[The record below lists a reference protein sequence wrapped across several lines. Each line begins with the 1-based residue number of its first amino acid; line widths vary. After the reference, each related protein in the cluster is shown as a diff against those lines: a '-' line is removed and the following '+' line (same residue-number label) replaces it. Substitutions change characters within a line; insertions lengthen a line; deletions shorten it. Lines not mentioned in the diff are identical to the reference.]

1 MWRNEMQEKNEFDN
15 KEKILI
21 EAFSD
26 LEFTKE
32 IKSIRLEIEEEL
44 VKFVNFLKM
53 NLEPEQKIFENIET
67 RIKGIQSFREKLYR
81 KDYIKDWKVSDDIKE
96 NQRLIAQTLPD
107 LIGFRITCFFWQ
119 DEEKIYN
126 ILKEYYEHNNFQN
139 IELNFNE
146 NRKQEN
152 GHKINKLS
160 GKYKSQYCFE
170 IQIKSIMHNMWGEV
184 EHKTIY
190 KNRNYDANISS
201 KKAITEEIFNILQ
214 ASDKQ
219 LLCIF
224 KEQYEEKQLLQ
235 ALFYERTKT
244 FVNEKCKT
252 DILAKHYS
260 SYFNLFSNNEDF
272 EVIKQYIAYSLLKKD
287 FLRKEVSFN
296 NLNPVVYELRD
307 RIQSEFR
314 KFNIKC
320 LFYISEIVLKIDEYD
335 SFLIYLSKYLIEQSG
350 YDLEDGEIFEGEDIF
365 DEDLMEETDDYQES
379 ILVLLDQKI
388 GGRKLD

>member
-1 MWRNEMQEKNEFDN
+1 MQEKNEL
-15 KEKILI
+15 EKREKLLI

-26 LEFTKE
+26 SSFVKE
-32 IKSIRLEIEEEL
+32 IKNIRLEIEEEI
-44 VKFVNFLKM
+44 VKFMIFLKN

-67 RIKGIQSFREKLYR
+67 RIKGLHSFREKLYR
-81 KDYIKDWKVSDDIKE
+81 KDYIKDWNVSGDIKE
-96 NQRLIAQTLPD
+96 NQKLIAENLPD

-126 ILKEYYEHNNFQN
+126 YLKEYYEHNNFPD
-139 IELNFNE
+139 IDLNFNE

-152 GHKINKLS
+152 GHKINKIS

-170 IQIKSIMHNMWGEV
+170 IQIKSIMHNIWGEV

-190 KNRNYDANISS
+190 KNRNYDSNISS
-201 KKAITEEIFNILQ
+201 KKAITEEIFNILH

-224 KEQYEEKQLLQ
+224 KEKNEEKQLLQ
-235 ALFYERTKT
+235 ALFYERTKKL
-244 FVNEKCKT
+244 VYEKCRT

-260 SYFNLFSNNEDF
+260 SYFNLFSNIEDF
-272 EVIKQYIAYSLLKKD
+272 EVIKQYIAYSLLEKD
-287 FLRKEVSFN
+287 FLRKEVSLN
-296 NLNPVVYELRD
+296 NLNPAIYELKEQ
-307 RIQSEFR
+307 IKLEFR
-314 KFNIKC
+314 EFNIKC

-350 YDLEDGEIFEGEDIF
+350 YGLDEEDEFGGEDVF
-365 DEDLMEETDDYQES
+365 DEDILEETDDYQES
-379 ILVLLDQKI
+379 ILVLLDQKV
-388 GGRKLD
+388 GGRKRD

>member
-1 MWRNEMQEKNEFDN
+1 MQEKSELEN

-21 EAFSD
+21 DAFSEA
-26 LEFTKE
+26 EFMKE

-44 VKFVNFLKM
+44 VKFVNYLKV
-53 NLEPEQKIFENIET
+53 NLNPEQKIFENIEA
-67 RIKGIQSFREKLYR
+67 RIKSVQSLQEKLYR
-81 KDYIKDWKVSDDIKE
+81 KDYIKKWNVSEDTKE
-96 NQRLIAQTLPD
+96 NQRLIVQNFPD

-126 ILKEYYEHNNFQN
+126 ILKEYYEQNNFHD

-160 GKYKSQYCFE
+160 GKYKNHYCFE

-235 ALFYERTKT
+235 ALFYERTKKY
-244 FVNEKCKT
+244 VYEKCKT

-260 SYFNLFSNNEDF
+260 AYFSLFSNSEDL
-272 EVIKQYIAYSLLKKD
+272 EVIKKYIAYSLLKKE
-287 FLRKEVSFN
+287 FIRKEVDLN
-296 NLNPVVYELRD
+296 NLDSIIYEVRE
-307 RIQSEFR
+307 RIRSEFR
-314 KFNIKC
+314 EFNIKC

-335 SFLIYLSKYLIEQSG
+335 IFLTYLSKYLVEHSG
-350 YDLEDGEIFEGEDIF
+350 YASDEDEAFEGDDVF
-365 DEDLMEETDDYQES
+365 DEELEKEADDYQEN
-379 ILVLLDQKI
+379 ILILLEQKV
-388 GGRKLD
+388 GGRKRG